1 MKKILY
7 IATLALA
14 AFSVLSCKQDNPE
27 QQAAASS
34 ISITKAESTIY
45 PEGGS
50 VAIEVETSE
59 SFTVTS
65 DRTWCTT
72 SVSGKTITATAEPNT
87 TNESRYCRLTIKSTS
102 KTLYF
107 SIIQLGE
114 VISGFEGLEDFSA
127 PVEGRELTFD
137 ITSNVEVKV
146 EADQDWIHPV
156 YKDGKLVITIDKND
170 QPMTRTGVITYSA
183 AGVSGTVNVMQYPE
197 LKKADT
203 WVLTAG
209 DPTFDYP
216 DYKATGSLKAGD
228 NDLYMLYMVPKS
240 EIEGSVDDYIFDKL
254 ALDTRNEIL
263 EKMEQTPEAQ
273 FKDYLLTGSDPCI
286 FNITPGDYYLIA
298 IGFGE
303 NTYVSGLYQYTLVTI
318 DDIRPDYYK
327 WAGKWILTGTYF
339 DNSEYSEEVT
349 IAVDETD
356 VNDDGTLKEA
366 RLIIYG
372 LLSKAANA
380 WTAPEDVNKFYL
392 KYNAET
398 GAIIFYGQNATG
410 TFDRSSGPNWRL
422 QLMSMYVKA
431 GATAYTSATGFD
443 ILSATLDGTTGA
455 KIEVLERS
463 AGLPWLV
470 LRMRALNEAGSAY
483 TNTNA
488 NNAGIFLDEPL
499 TMTRVQ

>member
-286 FNITPGDYYLIA
+286 FNVTPGDYYLIA

-318 DDIRPDYYK
+318 DDIRPTYYK
-327 WAGKWILTGTYF
+327 WLGKWNVPRGVTTDTDVWTVEENVVDKSFKVYGFGGFDADEYATGAFIAIVDFDTETEEMVFKVYENMEVTWTNSTRGTMNAMLSGNYTNVAGKTYYNSGVGIVICRAKLNADGTATLTGGQVTSGGAPATFHNIRWYGRYTTSTGSRSAVSWT
-339 DNSEYSEEVT
+339 DTETSIPVT
-349 IAVDETD
+349 I
-356 VNDDGTLKEA
+356 
-366 RLIIYG
+366 
-372 LLSKAANA
+372 SKS
-380 WTAPEDVNKFYL
+380 E
-392 KYNAET
+392 
-398 GAIIFYGQNATG
+398 
-410 TFDRSSGPNWRL
+410 
-422 QLMSMYVKA
+422 
-431 GATAYTSATGFD
+431 
-443 ILSATLDGTTGA
+443 
-455 KIEVLERS
+455 
-463 AGLPWLV
+463 
-470 LRMRALNEAGSAY
+470 
-483 TNTNA
+483 
-488 NNAGIFLDEPL
+488 
-499 TMTRVQ
+499 